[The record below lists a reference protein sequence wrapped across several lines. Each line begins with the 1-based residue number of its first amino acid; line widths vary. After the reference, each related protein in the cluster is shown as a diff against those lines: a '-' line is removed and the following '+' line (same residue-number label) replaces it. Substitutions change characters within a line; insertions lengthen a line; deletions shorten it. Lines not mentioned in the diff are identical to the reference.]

1 MRVFTSRNGVR
12 HASCSQGA
20 VEHEKLSERA
30 NRLNTAHDL
39 PLTQAEESIVSVK
52 NLNVS
57 LGGVSI
63 YENFD
68 LEIEKGKVTALFG
81 PNGCGKSTL
90 LNVIAGLIP
99 YDSGSITFDGKS
111 LAEFRLGFVF
121 QNYRDALFP
130 WMSAF
135 DNICYPLKF
144 LGFSKKQAQARAQ
157 QLVKEF
163 DISFD
168 LSRFP
173 YQMSGGQQQLVSI
186 LRALAPDPQVI
197 CLDEPFSALD
207 YEMTLFVR
215 DMLQQLF
222 IKTNKTLIIVSHDL
236 EEAIWLADNVVL
248 LTRRPTRVSE
258 VVKSTIE
265 RPRDMDTLANPSFV
279 TTKSHALHV
288 FQREVRKGSPA

>member
-1 MRVFTSRNGVR
+1 MNSAIDTSLLK
-12 HASCSQGA
+12 A
-20 VEHEKLSERA
+20 
-30 NRLNTAHDL
+30 
-39 PLTQAEESIVSVK
+39 PESIVSVK
-52 NLNVS
+52 NLNVV
-57 LGGVSI
+57 LGGIQI
-63 YENFD
+63 YENFN
-68 LEIEKGKVTALFG
+68 LEIEKNKVTALFG

-99 YDSGSITFDGKS
+99 YESGSITFDGKS

-130 WMSAF
+130 WLSAF

-144 LGFSKKQAQARAQ
+144 LGFSSKQAKERAS
-157 QLVKEF
+157 QLVEDF
-163 DISFD
+163 DITFD
-168 LSRFP
+168 LSRYP

-248 LTRRPTRVSE
+248 LTRRPTKVSE
-258 VVKSTIE
+258 VVKSTII
-265 RPRDMDTLANPSFV
+265 RPRDMDTLAHPDFV
-279 TTKSHALHV
+279 ATKSHALHV
-288 FQREVRKGSPA
+288 FQREVRKTVTA

>member
-1 MRVFTSRNGVR
+1 MNTVSDPSLLDSR
-12 HASCSQGA
+12 
-20 VEHEKLSERA
+20 
-30 NRLNTAHDL
+30 
-39 PLTQAEESIVSVK
+39 ESIVSVK
-52 NLNVS
+52 DLNVS
-57 LGGVSI
+57 LGGISI
-63 YENFD
+63 YENFN
-68 LEIEKGKVTALFG
+68 LEIEKNKVTALFG

-90 LNVIAGLIP
+90 LNVIAGLLP

-130 WMSAF
+130 WLSAF

-144 LGFSKKQAQARAQ
+144 LGFSAKQAKERVSG
-157 QLVKEF
+157 LVKEF
-163 DISFD
+163 DIGFD
-168 LSRFP
+168 LSRYP

-248 LTRRPTRVSE
+248 LTRRPTKVSE
-258 VVKSTIE
+258 VVKSTIV
-265 RPRDMDTLANPSFV
+265 RPRDMETLSEPQFV
-279 TTKSHALHV
+279 STKSHALHV
-288 FQREVRKGSPA
+288 FQREVRKASSI